1 MVYTFVTRFIAISN
15 CANGSRNTALASS
28 ATSSYTSASPQ
39 IAVAPAPAQPPAE
52 RLSIVVRAYRFASV
66 IMLALRIY
74 LPYKAIQLWSR
85 VTKDGRKEARYRRQ
99 DLHAARALYRT
110 SIRLEGLLIK
120 ASQFIATR
128 ADILPDE
135 WVSTLAGLHDRVPP
149 RPFEIIR
156 AQIEHELGRPLEAI
170 FAEFNPVPIAAA
182 SLAQVHAARTIDGRR
197 CAVKVQYPR
206 IEAIVNADL
215 RNLEFTLR
223 LLAWVEPDFDFRVI
237 AREILKY
244 IPMELDFVN
253 EARNSEI
260 IAANFAQRS
269 DVVIPRIY
277 RELTTRR
284 VLTMELVEG
293 IKVTDLEALEQAGID
308 KHEVAQKL
316 IEIFTQQILRDG
328 FFHADPHPGNI
339 LVQPGPRIV
348 LLDFGLAKDFP
359 PAFRDAMVRLTF
371 AILSTNRD
379 AIVSAFHDLGFR
391 TRDGSPETLL
401 MLANVFLG
409 NSVKRNRAYA
419 DRELIEEFSDELP
432 RTLRAN
438 PIVEVPA
445 DVLLVNRVMG
455 LMSGLGKTL
464 DSQVNL
470 FTTLMPYTEAL
481 MTAQTATNSSDTAT
495 DKSPDDFAED

>member
-1 MVYTFVTRFIAISN
+1 MVYTFTTRF
-15 CANGSRNTALASS
+15 S
-28 ATSSYTSASPQ
+28 ATSHCANASPI
-39 IAVAPAPAQPPAE
+39 IALSSPATPSNTNPSAPLASAPIPPALPE
-52 RLSIVVRAYRFASV
+52 RLGIIVRSYRFASV
-66 IMLALRIY
+66 IALALRIY

-85 VTKDGRKEARYRRQ
+85 LTKDGRKEARYRRQ

-128 ADILPDE
+128 ADVLPDE
-135 WVSTLAGLHDRVPP
+135 WVSTLAGLQDRVPP
-149 RPFEIIR
+149 RPFETIR
-156 AQIEHELGRPLEAI
+156 AQIERELGRPLEASY
-170 FAEFNPVPIAAA
+170 AEFDPVPIAAA
-182 SLAQVHAARTIDGRR
+182 SLAQVHAARTLDGRR

-223 LLAWVEPDFDFRVI
+223 LLAWIEPDFDFRVI

-244 IPMELDFVN
+244 IPMELDFIN

-260 IAANFAQRS
+260 IAANCAQRS

-277 RELTTRR
+277 RDLTTRR

-293 IKVTDLEALEQAGID
+293 LKVTDLDALAQAGID

-359 PAFRDAMVRLTF
+359 PTFRDAMVRLTF

-379 AIVSAFHDLGFR
+379 AIISAFHDLGFR

-470 FTTLMPYTEAL
+470 FSTLMPYTEAL
-481 MTAQTATNSSDTAT
+481 MAAQAAPASTAMPIAPAPA
-495 DKSPDDFAED
+495 KFAAD

>member
-1 MVYTFVTRFIAISN
+1 MSDV
-15 CANGSRNTALASS
+15 
-28 ATSSYTSASPQ
+28 
-39 IAVAPAPAQPPAE
+39 PAFE
-52 RLSIVVRAYRFASV
+52 RLSFAVRTYRFLSV
-66 IMLALRIY
+66 LTLAVRIY
-74 LPYKAIQLWSR
+74 VPYKAIQLWSR
-85 VTKDGRKEARYRRQ
+85 IRKDGRKEARYRRQ
-99 DLHAARALYRT
+99 DLHAARALYRA

-135 WVSTLAGLHDRVPP
+135 WVSTLSGLQDRVPP
-149 RPFEIIR
+149 QPFEIIR
-156 AQIEHELGRPLEAI
+156 KQIERELGQPLEALY
-170 FAEFNPVPIAAA
+170 AEFNSVPIAAA

-197 CAVKVQYPR
+197 CAVKVQYPQ
-206 IEAIVNADL
+206 IEAIVDADL
-215 RNLEFTLR
+215 KNLGFTLR
-223 LLAWVEPDFDFRVI
+223 LLAWLEPNFDFRVI

-244 IPMELDFVN
+244 IPMELDFIN

-260 IAANFAQRS
+260 IAANFARRD
-269 DVVIPRIY
+269 DVIVPRIY
-277 RELTTRR
+277 RDLTTRR

-293 IKVTDLEALEQAGID
+293 IKVTDLAALEAAGID
-308 KHEVAQKL
+308 KHQIAQKL

-359 PAFRDAMVRLTF
+359 PAFRDAFVRLTF
-371 AILSTNRD
+371 AILSSNRD
-379 AIVSAFHDLGFR
+379 GIVQCFHELGFR
-391 TRDGSPETLL
+391 TRDGSPDTLL
-401 MLANVFLG
+401 MLADVFLG

-455 LMSGLGKTL
+455 LLSGLGKTL

-470 FTTLMPYTEAL
+470 FGTLMPYTQSL
-481 MTAQTATNSSDTAT
+481 MSAQTARDAAVEPIEKSSDKIDSRSAG
-495 DKSPDDFAED
+495 

>member
-1 MVYTFVTRFIAISN
+1 
-15 CANGSRNTALASS
+15 LASP
-28 ATSSYTSASPQ
+28 ATNSNTEPSHAEENAAAESIRTNVDAK
-39 IAVAPAPAQPPAE
+39 AE
-52 RLSIVVRAYRFASV
+52 RLGLAVRAYRFISV
-66 IMLALRIY
+66 ATLAARIY
-74 LPYKAIQLWSR
+74 VPYKAIQLRSR
-85 VTKDGRKEARYRRQ
+85 VRGDGRKEARYRHQ
-99 DLHAARALYRT
+99 DLRAARALYRA

-128 ADILPDE
+128 ADVLPDQ
-135 WVSTLAGLHDRVPP
+135 WVSTLAGLQDRVPP
-149 RPFEIIR
+149 RPFEVIR
-156 AQIEHELGRPLEAI
+156 GQIESELGRPLEAA
-170 FAEFNPVPIAAA
+170 FSEFDPTPIAAA

-206 IEAIVNADL
+206 IEAIVDADL
-215 RNLEFTLR
+215 RNLGFTLR
-223 LLAWVEPDFDFRVI
+223 LLAWLEPNFDFRVI
-237 AREILKY
+237 SREIFKY
-244 IPMELDFVN
+244 IPMELDFIN

-260 IAANFAQRS
+260 IARNFADRD
-269 DVVIPRIY
+269 DVVIPRVY
-277 RELTTRR
+277 HELTTRR

-293 IKVTDLEALEQAGID
+293 FKVTDLGALERAGID
-308 KHEVAQKL
+308 KHAVAQKL
-316 IEIFTQQILRDG
+316 IEMFTQQILRDG

-359 PAFRDAMVRLTF
+359 PAFRDAFVRLTF
-371 AILSTNRD
+371 AILGSNRA
-379 AIVSAFHDLGFR
+379 AIVTAFHDLGFR
-391 TRDGSPETLL
+391 TRDGSPDTLL
-401 MLANVFLG
+401 MLADVFLG

-455 LMSGLGKTL
+455 LMSGIGKTL

-470 FTTLMPYTEAL
+470 FTTLMPYTQAL
-481 MTAQTATNSSDTAT
+481 IAAQAAPGPTG
-495 DKSPDDFAED
+495 E

>member
-1 MVYTFVTRFIAISN
+1 V
-15 CANGSRNTALASS
+15 ASS
-28 ATSSYTSASPQ
+28 PKTSASPKTN
-39 IAVAPAPAQPPAE
+39 ASRDSDASCGSAGARSNATVE
-52 RLSIVVRAYRFASV
+52 RLGLAVRAYRFVSV
-66 IMLALRIY
+66 LILAVRIY

-85 VTKDGRKEARYRRQ
+85 IAGERHKEARYSRQ
-99 DLHAARALYRT
+99 DLRAARALYRA

-149 RPFEIIR
+149 RPFAIIR
-156 AQIEHELGRPLEAI
+156 GQIESELRRPLEAI
-170 FAEFNPVPIAAA
+170 FSEFNPIPIAAA

-206 IEAIVNADL
+206 IEAIVDADL
-215 RNLEFTLR
+215 RNLSFTLR
-223 LLAWVEPDFDFRVI
+223 LLAWLEPNFDFRVI

-244 IPMELDFVN
+244 IPMELDFIN

-260 IAANFAQRS
+260 IAANFADRS
-269 DVVIPRIY
+269 DVVIPRVY
-277 RELTTRR
+277 RDLTTRR

-293 IKVTDLEALEQAGID
+293 IKVTDLGALERAGID
-308 KHEVAQKL
+308 KHAVAQKL
-316 IEIFTQQILRDG
+316 IEMFTQQILRDG

-359 PAFRDAMVRLTF
+359 PAFRDAFVRLTF
-371 AILSTNRD
+371 AILSSNRD
-379 AIVSAFHDLGFR
+379 AIVTAFHDLGFR
-391 TRDGSPETLL
+391 TRDGSPGTLL
-401 MLANVFLG
+401 MLADVFLG
-409 NSVKRNRAYA
+409 NSVRRNRAYA

-432 RTLRAN
+432 RTLRTN

-470 FTTLMPYTEAL
+470 FTTLMPYTQAL
-481 MTAQTATNSSDTAT
+481 IAGQAATGTT
-495 DKSPDDFAED
+495 GGRTPG

>member
-1 MVYTFVTRFIAISN
+1 MSDV
-15 CANGSRNTALASS
+15 
-28 ATSSYTSASPQ
+28 
-39 IAVAPAPAQPPAE
+39 PAFE
-52 RLSIVVRAYRFASV
+52 RLSFAVRTYRFLSV
-66 IMLALRIY
+66 LTLAMRIY
-74 LPYKAIQLWSR
+74 VPYKAIQLWSR
-85 VTKDGRKEARYRRQ
+85 IRKDGHKEVRYRRQ
-99 DLHAARALYRT
+99 DLHAARALYRA

-135 WVSTLAGLHDRVPP
+135 WVSTLSGLQDRVPP
-149 RPFEIIR
+149 QPFEIIR
-156 AQIEHELGRPLEAI
+156 AQIERELGQPLEALY
-170 FAEFNPVPIAAA
+170 AEFNPVPIAAA
-182 SLAQVHAARTIDGRR
+182 SLAQVHAARTLDGRR
-197 CAVKVQYPR
+197 CAVKVQYPQ
-206 IEAIVNADL
+206 IEAIVDADL
-215 RNLEFTLR
+215 KNLGFTLR
-223 LLAWVEPDFDFRVI
+223 LLAWLEPDFDFRVI

-244 IPMELDFVN
+244 IPMELDFIN

-260 IAANFAQRS
+260 IAANFAHRN
-269 DVVIPRIY
+269 DVVVPRIY
-277 RELTTRR
+277 RDLMTRR

-293 IKVTDLEALEQAGID
+293 IKVTDLAALEAAGID
-308 KHEVAQKL
+308 KHQIAQKL

-359 PAFRDAMVRLTF
+359 PAFRDAFVRLTF
-371 AILSTNRD
+371 AILSSNRD
-379 AIVSAFHDLGFR
+379 GIVQCFHELGFR

-401 MLANVFLG
+401 MLADVFLG
-409 NSVKRNRAYA
+409 NSVKRNRAYT

-455 LMSGLGKTL
+455 LLSGLGKTL

-470 FTTLMPYTEAL
+470 FGTLMPYTQSL
-481 MTAQTATNSSDTAT
+481 MDAQTAPDSA
-495 DKSPDDFAED
+495 DKPVEKTPDK

>member
-1 MVYTFVTRFIAISN
+1 
-15 CANGSRNTALASS
+15 L
-28 ATSSYTSASPQ
+28 
-39 IAVAPAPAQPPAE
+39 
-52 RLSIVVRAYRFASV
+52 SV
-66 IMLALRIY
+66 IILAVRIY
-74 LPYKAIQLWSR
+74 VPYKAIQLWSR
-85 VTKDGRKEARYRRQ
+85 LTGDGRKEARYRRQ
-99 DLHAARALYRT
+99 DLRAARALYRT

-135 WVSTLAGLHDRVPP
+135 WVSTLAGLQDRVPP
-149 RPFEIIR
+149 QPFEIIR
-156 AQIEHELGRPLEAI
+156 KQIERELGRPLESI
-170 FAEFNPVPIAAA
+170 FSEFNPVPLAAA

-197 CAVKVQYPR
+197 CAVKIQYPR
-206 IEAIVNADL
+206 IEAIVDADL
-215 RNLEFTLR
+215 RNLGFTLR
-223 LLAWVEPDFDFRVI
+223 ILAWLEPNFDFRVI

-244 IPMELDFVN
+244 IPMELDFIN

-260 IAANFAQRS
+260 IAANFAHRD
-269 DVVIPRIY
+269 DVVIPRVY

-293 IKVTDLEALEQAGID
+293 IKVTDLAALERAGID
-308 KHEVAQKL
+308 KHQVAQKL
-316 IEIFTQQILRDG
+316 IEMFTQQILRDG

-339 LVQPGPRIV
+339 LVQQGPRIV

-359 PAFRDAMVRLTF
+359 PAFRDAFVRLTF

-379 AIVSAFHDLGFR
+379 AIVTAFHDLGFR
-391 TRDGSPETLL
+391 TRDGSPDTLL
-401 MLANVFLG
+401 MLADVFLG
-409 NSVKRNRAYA
+409 NSVKRNKAYA
-419 DRELIEEFSDELP
+419 DRDLIEEFSADLP

-470 FTTLMPYTEAL
+470 FATLMPFTQSL
-481 MTAQTATNSSDTAT
+481 MTQMSEKESGVAKMAGTKVGDTPAQSAADGTAAVSQ
-495 DKSPDDFAED
+495 DDPRSTRE

>member
-1 MVYTFVTRFIAISN
+1 MGASS
-15 CANGSRNTALASS
+15 SRKTALASPASS
-28 ATSSYTSASPQ
+28 ANDNPSRDSSGAST
-39 IAVAPAPAQPPAE
+39 IGAATGE
-52 RLSIVVRAYRFASV
+52 RLGFAVRAYRFCSV
-66 IMLALRIY
+66 VALAVRIY
-74 LPYKAIQLWSR
+74 VPYKAIQLWSR
-85 VTKDGRKEARYRRQ
+85 ITGDSRKEERYRRQ
-99 DLHAARALYRT
+99 DLRAARALYRA

-135 WVSTLAGLHDRVPP
+135 WVSTLAGLHDRVPA
-149 RPFEIIR
+149 RPFAMIR
-156 AQIEHELGRPLEAI
+156 RQIERELGGPLKSI
-170 FAEFNPVPIAAA
+170 FAEFDPAPIAAA

-206 IEAIVNADL
+206 IEAIVDADL
-215 RNLEFTLR
+215 RNLMFTLR
-223 LLAWVEPDFDFRVI
+223 LLAWIEPDFDFRVI

-244 IPMELDFVN
+244 IPMELDFIN

-260 IAANFAQRS
+260 IAGNFAGRC
-269 DVVIPRIY
+269 DVAIPAIY
-277 RELTTRR
+277 RDLTTRR
-284 VLTMELVEG
+284 VLTMEMVEG
-293 IKVTDLEALEQAGID
+293 IRVTDLGALAQAGID
-308 KHEVAQKL
+308 KHAVAQKL
-316 IEIFTQQILRDG
+316 IEIFTEQILRDG

-371 AILSTNRD
+371 AILTANRE
-379 AIVSAFHDLGFR
+379 AILSAFHDLGFR

-409 NSVKRNRAYA
+409 NSVRRNRAYA

-470 FTTLMPYTEAL
+470 FATLMPYTQAL
-481 MTAQTATNSSDTAT
+481 IAAQATPTKAASD
-495 DKSPDDFAED
+495 

>member
-1 MVYTFVTRFIAISN
+1 MVYTSTTRFSAIYCDFARSPI
-15 CANGSRNTALASS
+15 TALASP
-28 ATSSYTSASPQ
+28 ATSSYTNPFAPP
-39 IAVAPAPAQPPAE
+39 AVTPTPAQPPPE
-52 RLSIVVRAYRFASV
+52 RLGIIVRAYRFASV
-66 IMLALRIY
+66 ITLALRIY

-85 VTKDGRKEARYRRQ
+85 LTKDGRKEARYRRQ

-128 ADILPDE
+128 ADVLPDE
-135 WVSTLAGLHDRVPP
+135 WVSTLAGLQDRVPP
-149 RPFEIIR
+149 RPFETIR
-156 AQIEHELGRPLEAI
+156 AQIERELGRPLEAS

-182 SLAQVHAARTIDGRR
+182 SLAQVHAARMFDGRR

-206 IEAIVNADL
+206 IEAVVNADL

-244 IPMELDFVN
+244 IPMELDFIN

-260 IAANFAQRS
+260 IAANFAQRI

-277 RELTTRR
+277 HDLTTRR

-293 IKVTDLEALEQAGID
+293 IKVTDVDALAQAGID
-308 KHEVAQKL
+308 KHAVAQKL

-339 LVQPGPRIV
+339 LVQ
-348 LLDFGLAKDFP
+348 LDFGLAKDFP

-379 AIVSAFHDLGFR
+379 AIISAFHDLGFR

-470 FTTLMPYTEAL
+470 FSTLMPYTEAL
-481 MTAQTATNSSDTAT
+481 MAAQAAPASTVRPTAPAPA
-495 DKSPDDFAED
+495 KFAED